1 MGKEFKPIK
10 TDKSKIRKETKIAKI
25 SKNIL
30 FKGIPLIPSIISMV
44 ALIDAN
50 RKHDDS
56 TKS

>member
-25 SKNIL
+25 SK
-30 FKGIPLIPSIISMV
+30 IIINVAAIACTAFGVS
-44 ALIDAN
+44 ALIGAN